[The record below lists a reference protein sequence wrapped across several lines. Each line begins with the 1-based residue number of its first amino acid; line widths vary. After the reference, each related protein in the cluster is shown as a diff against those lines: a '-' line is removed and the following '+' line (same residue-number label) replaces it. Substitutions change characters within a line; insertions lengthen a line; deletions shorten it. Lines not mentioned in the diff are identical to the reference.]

1 MKIERPDWLL
11 RPGVQRI
18 LAAISDGRFVG
29 GAVRDTLLG
38 RPVADL
44 DLATPATPDEVIARL
59 QAADIQMVPT
69 GLKHGTVTAMADG
82 EAIEITTLRRDVETD
97 GRHAVVAFTDDW
109 QEDAARRDFT
119 MNALYLDADCD
130 IWDPVGG
137 LEDCLAGRVR
147 FVGDPL
153 KRIEEDV
160 LRLLRFY
167 RFQARYGQSAADP
180 TARAACRAMTD
191 RIPTLAAERVRVE
204 LFKLLESPDPVPT
217 LELMIEDGVLKDIIP
232 VAADGIARLRALI
245 AVEPIPDAIR
255 RLAAL
260 APDASAER
268 LKLSTKDRVRLAAIT
283 AKAPALDPLAD
294 DMTQRRLLYR
304 LGKLIYR
311 DRALIEA
318 PHDRLLV
325 LLALAEAWPAPK
337 LPISGS
343 DALALGMNEG
353 ERIGDT
359 LATVEQ
365 FWIDSDFTASRTEC
379 LAKLK
384 EATVSTAYTSLPLC
398 GEGGAPATGG
408 GLAEWPKAQN

>member
-29 GAVRDTLLG
+29 GAVRDTLLR

-44 DLATPATPDEVIARL
+44 DLATPATPEQVITRL
-59 QAADIQMVPT
+59 QTADIQMIPT

-82 EAIEITTLRRDVETD
+82 EKIEITTLRRDIETD
-97 GRHAVVAFTDDW
+97 GRHAIVAFTDDW
-109 QEDAARRDFT
+109 HEDAARRDFT
-119 MNALYLDADCD
+119 MNALYLDAEGGV
-130 IWDPVGG
+130 WDPVRG

-180 TARAACRAMTD
+180 AARAACRAMTD

-204 LFKLLESPDPVPT
+204 LYKLLEAPDPVPT
-217 LELMIEDGVLKDIIP
+217 LDLMIEDGVLTEIIP
-232 VAADGIARLRALI
+232 VAADGLARLRALI

-260 APDASAER
+260 APEASAER
-268 LKLSTKDRVRLAAIT
+268 LKLSTKDRTRLAAIT
-283 AKAPALDPLAD
+283 AKSPALDPLAD
-294 DMTQRRLLYR
+294 HRAQRRLLYR

-311 DRALIEA
+311 DRVLTEA
-318 PHDRLLV
+318 PHDRIPT
-325 LLALAEAWPAPK
+325 LLALAEAWPDPK
-337 LPISGS
+337 IPVGGA
-343 DALALGMNEG
+343 DALALGMKEG
-353 ERIGDT
+353 ERIGEA
-359 LATVEQ
+359 LAAVEQ
-365 FWIDSDFTASRTEC
+365 FWIDSDFTASRAEC
-379 LAKLK
+379 LTKLK
-384 EATVSTAYTSLPLC
+384 EA
-398 GEGGAPATGG
+398 GI
-408 GLAEWPKAQN
+408 